1 MAYSYSTVL
10 RGWKEI
16 SAYLGISVR
25 TARRWET
32 VFGLPVQRLGPA
44 ASVFCYPDELDLWL
58 RRTDARAKPYVRPA
72 WIIVEPLGPGSASR
86 TLTLDQTRFKVL
98 TARGCSEAISIA
110 KRVAVEGLLVVAD
123 LAQSDIRQLC
133 DLFRSAHPTKPIV
146 IAAGSTV
153 GKPFTPLKIALTE
166 HPRGTQ
172 GRRIDIS
179 VLIDSEVFGAG

>member
-1 MAYSYSTVL
+1 
-10 RGWKEI
+10 
-16 SAYLGISVR
+16 
-25 TARRWET
+25 
-32 VFGLPVQRLGPA
+32 
-44 ASVFCYPDELDLWL
+44 
-58 RRTDARAKPYVRPA
+58 
-72 WIIVEPLGPGSASR
+72 
-86 TLTLDQTRFKVL
+86 LDQTRFKVL

>member
-1 MAYSYSTVL
+1 
-10 RGWKEI
+10 
-16 SAYLGISVR
+16 
-25 TARRWET
+25 
-32 VFGLPVQRLGPA
+32 
-44 ASVFCYPDELDLWL
+44 
-58 RRTDARAKPYVRPA
+58 
-72 WIIVEPLGPGSASR
+72 
-86 TLTLDQTRFKVL
+86 LDQTRFKVL
-98 TARGCSEAISIA
+98 TALGCSEAISIA